1 MDNGEL
7 SLASDYLTF
16 SRWLAGVVS
25 RWRLIILTGV
35 AITVV
40 ALLSTLIIPPV
51 YRSNASFVANS
62 SNPGKVPSASAG
74 SPISGLLSQFGG
86 SLGGDPSES
95 PNFYLELLASRELLT
110 RLLVSK
116 FPDPRTDI
124 ATDSARLI
132 DILKLRS
139 DEPRRRMELGVKM
152 MIKAVQGGMDPKTN
166 LVWFSVDAQYPELSS
181 DISNKL
187 IALVSTF
194 NRETRVS
201 RAKSKREF
209 LERRM
214 DSAKVELGA
223 AEARLR
229 YFYEQNRGILSAPAL
244 KFEEQ
249 RLRRETDADSELYLS
264 LQSQLEIA
272 RIDEINDAALIT
284 VIDTAVVP
292 RKAQWPRYG
301 AITITAL
308 ALGLLAGFLLAGSLA
323 VMEFW
328 REQNP
333 EEWKRLRTAMS
344 DLKRRKSNKSQVA
357 ARGVP
362 VDSPV
367 REPRVDAPAPAP
379 ADSVF

>member
-1 MDNGEL
+1 MANGEL

-25 RWRLIILTGV
+25 RWRLVVATGIGLTV
-35 AITVV
+35 A

-62 SNPGKVPSASAG
+62 SSPGKMPSASAG
-74 SPISGLLSQFGG
+74 SPIGGLLSQFGG

-110 RLLVSK
+110 RLLLSN
-116 FPDPRTDI
+116 FPDPRTETS
-124 ATDSARLI
+124 ADSARLI

-139 DEPRRRMELGVKM
+139 KEPRRRMELGVKVM
-152 MIKAVQGGMDPKTN
+152 VKAVKSGLDAKTN

-181 DISNKL
+181 QISNKL

-201 RAKSKREF
+201 RAKSKRVF
-209 LERRM
+209 LERRL
-214 DSAKVELGA
+214 DSAKAELGA

-229 YFYEQNRGILSAPAL
+229 FFYEQNRGILSAPGL

-249 RLRRETDADSELYLS
+249 RLRREADADSELYLS
-264 LQSQLEIA
+264 LQSQLEVA

-284 VIDTAVVP
+284 VIDTSVVP
-292 RKAQWPRYG
+292 VKAQWPRYG
-301 AITITAL
+301 AITITGM
-308 ALGLLAGFLLAGSLA
+308 ALGLLAGFFLAGSLA

-333 EEWKRLRTAMS
+333 EEWKRLQGAMS
-344 DLKRRKSNKSQVA
+344 DLKRRKPSKSRKVA
-357 ARGVP
+357 IETSA
-362 VDSPV
+362 
-367 REPRVDAPAPAP
+367 REPRVESPAPAS
-379 ADSVF
+379 ADRVF

>member
-25 RWRLIILTGV
+25 RWRLVILTGV
-35 AITVV
+35 GLTVL
-40 ALLSTLIIPPV
+40 ALLSTVVIPPV

-62 SNPGKVPSASAG
+62 SSSGKMPSAGAG
-74 SPISGLLSQFGG
+74 SPIGGLLSQFGG

-116 FPDPRTDI
+116 FADPRTEI
-124 ATDSARLI
+124 AGDSARLI
-132 DILKLRS
+132 DILKIRT
-139 DEPRRRMELGVKM
+139 DDPQRRMELGVKTM
-152 MIKAVQGGMDPKTN
+152 VKAVKGGLDPKTN

-181 DISNKL
+181 EISNKL

-201 RAKSKREF
+201 RAKSKRVF
-209 LERRM
+209 LDRRL
-214 DSAKVELGA
+214 DSAKAELGS

-229 YFYEQNRGILSAPAL
+229 FFYEQNRGILSAPAL

-249 RLRRETDADSELYLS
+249 RLRREADADSELYLS
-264 LQSQLEIA
+264 LQGQLEVA

-301 AITITAL
+301 AITITGF

-328 REQNP
+328 REHNP
-333 EEWKRLRTAMS
+333 EEWKRLRSAVS
-344 DLKRRKSNKSQVA
+344 DLKRRKPGDSRNVA
-357 ARGVP
+357 RDAQR
-362 VDSPV
+362 DTPV
-367 REPRVDAPAPAP
+367 RESRVETAAPAP
-379 ADSVF
+379 ADSAF

>member
-16 SRWLAGVVS
+16 STWLAGVVS
-25 RWRLIILTGV
+25 RWRLIIMTGV
-35 AITVV
+35 GITVI

-62 SNPGKVPSASAG
+62 SNPGKMPSASAG

-124 ATDSARLI
+124 TTDSARLI
-132 DILKLRS
+132 DIFKLRS
-139 DEPRRRMELGVKM
+139 NEPRRRMELGVKV

-181 DISNKL
+181 QISNKL
-187 IALVSTF
+187 IALVSSF

-201 RAKSKREF
+201 RAKSKRQF
-209 LERRM
+209 LERRL

-301 AITITAL
+301 AITITGL

-333 EEWKRLRTAMS
+333 EEWKRLRAAVS
-344 DLKRRKSNKSQVA
+344 DLKRRKSNK
-357 ARGVP
+357 ARGATRGVAGE
-362 VDSPV
+362 SPV

>member
-1 MDNGEL
+1 
-7 SLASDYLTF
+7 
-16 SRWLAGVVS
+16 
-25 RWRLIILTGV
+25 
-35 AITVV
+35 
-40 ALLSTLIIPPV
+40 
-51 YRSNASFVANS
+51 
-62 SNPGKVPSASAG
+62 
-74 SPISGLLSQFGG
+74 
-86 SLGGDPSES
+86 
-95 PNFYLELLASRELLT
+95 
-110 RLLVSK
+110 
-116 FPDPRTDI
+116 
-124 ATDSARLI
+124 LI

-181 DISNKL
+181 EISNKL

-201 RAKSKREF
+201 RAKSKRQF
-209 LERRM
+209 LERRL
-214 DSAKVELGA
+214 DSAKAELGA

-328 REQNP
+328 RDQNP
-333 EEWKRLRTAMS
+333 EEWRRLRTAMS

-357 ARGVP
+357 TRGVP
-362 VDSPV
+362 VESPV